1 LIRQREVSPEW
12 DLRSLPGMERQE
24 EENEEEDELEEE

>member
-1 LIRQREVSPEW
+1 LIRQREVSPDW
-12 DLRSLPGMERQE
+12 DLRSLPGMEKQ